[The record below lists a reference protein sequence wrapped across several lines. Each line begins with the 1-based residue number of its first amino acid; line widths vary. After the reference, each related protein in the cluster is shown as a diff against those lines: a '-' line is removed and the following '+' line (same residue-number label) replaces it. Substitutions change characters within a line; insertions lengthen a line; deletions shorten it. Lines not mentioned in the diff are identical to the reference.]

1 LPSEV
6 VAWITHGAEIGVSR
20 LHATRFAT
28 QAPAARDIRSPVMQ
42 KVVSSIQLSLC
53 LPKFVQHFES
63 KKFPSGGAS
72 ALLMVSDEDSAMR
85 RPSIGRLIVMALV
98 ATVVSLLT
106 IDTTLACRYLMRHR
120 HFDAPVPIAA
130 IVSDG
135 GECGAPACDPMVEE
149 ATAAS
154 NCCGETPT
162 SCEDGMVVESAG
174 TVIEGTVVE
183 GTVIEGAGEV
193 KEAAPAVTPIEPGT
207 PTPADSGAD
216 PAASTVDPAP
226 VTKPAPATEPAPT
239 APPVVE
245 EKAVEEPAVEE
256 PAVEEPAM
264 EEPAEEPAVEDPLT
278 ELPEETEAPAETV
291 PGDSSDDVFG
301 EPTAEEPAVEEPA
314 VEAPADEPAVVEETE
329 DDPLS
334 ALEEPA
340 AEEPAIEEPAAEAPA
355 AEEPAAPA
363 EEPAKEE
370 GEDDDADS
378 LDDLFSGKSK
388 SADELKEAGLEDAS
402 STEESAVETKTTAGA
417 VEATEDLFP
426 TETKPVAPA
435 KPAKPAKPA
444 APEKKE
450 SKSEDVEDLFGLL
463 DADSETSNVS
473 TTKPIAPEFRL
484 WNDNTGSFQTTGKLV
499 SITETHVR
507 LLKDTGKYTTVPK
520 ERLSAEDLEYV
531 NEMSKHLVEGTTD
544 QFVSR

>member
-1 LPSEV
+1 
-6 VAWITHGAEIGVSR
+6 
-20 LHATRFAT
+20 
-28 QAPAARDIRSPVMQ
+28 
-42 KVVSSIQLSLC
+42 
-53 LPKFVQHFES
+53 
-63 KKFPSGGAS
+63 
-72 ALLMVSDEDSAMR
+72 
-85 RPSIGRLIVMALV
+85 MALV

-130 IVSDG
+130 VVSDG

-154 NCCGETPT
+154 GCCGETPT
-162 SCEDGMVVESAG
+162 SCEGGMVVESAGTMIEG

-216 PAASTVDPAP
+216 PAASTGD
-226 VTKPAPATEPAPT
+226 PAPT

-264 EEPAEEPAVEDPLT
+264 EEPAEEPAGEDPLT

-301 EPTAEEPAVEEPA
+301 EPTAEEPAMEEPA
-314 VEAPADEPAVVEETE
+314 VEAPADEPAVVEEAE

-340 AEEPAIEEPAAEAPA
+340 AEEPAAEAPA
-355 AEEPAAPA
+355 VEEPAAPA
-363 EEPAKEE
+363 EEPAKQE
-370 GEDDDADS
+370 GDDDDADS
-378 LDDLFSGKSK
+378 LDDLFSGKAK

-402 STEESAVETKTTAGA
+402 STEASAVETKTTAGA

-426 TETKPVAPA
+426 TETKPVAPV

-520 ERLSAEDLEYV
+520 ERLSAEDLKYV

>member
-1 LPSEV
+1 LPSPV
-6 VAWITHGAEIGVSR
+6 VAWIAHGAEIGVSR
-20 LHATRFAT
+20 LHATRLAT

-130 IVSDG
+130 IMSDG

-162 SCEDGMVVESAG
+162 SCEDGTVVES
-174 TVIEGTVVE
+174 T

-207 PTPADSGAD
+207 PTPADSSAD
-216 PAASTVDPAP
+216 PAASTGDPAP

-245 EKAVEEPAVEE
+245 EKAVEEPAIEE

-264 EEPAEEPAVEDPLT
+264 EDPLT

-301 EPTAEEPAVEEPA
+301 EPTAEEPAMEEPA

-340 AEEPAIEEPAAEAPA
+340 AEEPAAEAPA

-370 GEDDDADS
+370 GDDDDADS

-402 STEESAVETKTTAGA
+402 STEASAVETKTTAGA

-426 TETKPVAPA
+426 TETKPVAPV

-444 APEKKE
+444 APEKRE

-463 DADSETSNVS
+463 DVDSETSNVS

-520 ERLSAEDLEYV
+520 ERLSAEDLKYV